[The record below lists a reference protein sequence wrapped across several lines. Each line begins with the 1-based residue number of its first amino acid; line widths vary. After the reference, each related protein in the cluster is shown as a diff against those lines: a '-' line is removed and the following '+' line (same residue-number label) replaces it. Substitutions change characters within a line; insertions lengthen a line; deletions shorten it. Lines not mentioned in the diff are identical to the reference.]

1 MDAKVQLVI
10 RQTNYTEE
18 EARHKL
24 LMHDYDEIKCIKEYL
39 GIDVV
44 SSTPKKTEHPSIPS
58 VNQQI
63 YKEIRKKLEC
73 VPK

>member
-1 MDAKVQLVI
+1 MDAKVQIVI

-18 EARHKL
+18 EARQKL
-24 LMHDYDEIKCIKEYL
+24 TLHNYDEIKCIKEYL
-39 GIDVV
+39 GIGDDSNTKN
-44 SSTPKKTEHPSIPS
+44 SSSIPS